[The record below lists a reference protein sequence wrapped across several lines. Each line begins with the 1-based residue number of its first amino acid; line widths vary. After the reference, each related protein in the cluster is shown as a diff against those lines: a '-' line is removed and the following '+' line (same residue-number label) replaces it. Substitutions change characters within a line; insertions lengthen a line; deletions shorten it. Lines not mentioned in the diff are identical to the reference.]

1 MRSLYRHLMLRLR
14 TNIDIKFA
22 RPMRGTKASTSVL
35 RLVAV
40 LGFAASLCA
49 QVLLAQDGSVTPVE
63 GDSWL
68 SHLHRSFEETA
79 MGKTWCL
86 GPALALPDEAQNSAP
101 SAPSVDTVVLHG
113 ADLYRLNCQGCH
125 GESGLGAPPEIA
137 SIINPVRSSSVAL
150 VMQRMKSMGADVTRA
165 QASELAGQSKNALL
179 QRLHNGGQDM
189 PSFSYLSDPEV
200 RSLLAYLNLLA
211 DVPNAG
217 SQQVAVRESHA
228 RVGELIVKSTCHTC
242 HAATGANPDS
252 TELAAGAIPP
262 LATLTARVNRA
273 GLIRKITLGAPVM
286 MGASPDPVRGRMP
299 VFFYLHESEAAD
311 VHAYLE
317 AYPPSDSARPQPDV
331 QAASGQIATT
341 NVLPSASLEAH
352 QPTTQDARS
361 AASTLKTWFLGLSI
375 GAVSILCAA
384 VVFTLRELGR
394 LSAEGHVRRSLRS
407 RPVAVVLPFPAS
419 SPLSPR
425 NAEPFFAAQSSQQTF
440 MGESQVGL

>member
-1 MRSLYRHLMLRLR
+1 MLRLR
-14 TNIDIKFA
+14 TNIDIQLA
-22 RPMRGTKASTSVL
+22 RAMRGAKAANSVL
-35 RLVAV
+35 RLVTI
-40 LGFAASLCA
+40 LGFAATLCC
-49 QVLLAQDGSVTPVE
+49 QSLLAQDAAVTPVD

-79 MGKTWCL
+79 MGKTWRL
-86 GPALALPDEAQNSAP
+86 GPARALPDEALNSAP
-101 SAPSVDTVVLHG
+101 SASSADMVVLHG

-150 VMQRMKSMGADVTRA
+150 VMQRMQTMGADVTRA
-165 QASELAGQSKNALL
+165 QAAELAGQSKNALL

-189 PSFSYLSDPEV
+189 PSFSYLSDAEV

-217 SQQVAVRESHA
+217 SQQVTVRESHA

-242 HAATGANPDS
+242 HAATGPNPDS

-273 GLIRKITLGAPVM
+273 GLIRKITAGAPVM
-286 MGASPDPVRGRMP
+286 MGASSDSVRGRMP
-299 VFFYLHESEAAD
+299 VFFYLHQSEAAD

-317 AYPPSDSARPQPDV
+317 AYPPTDAPSPQPDV
-331 QAASGQIATT
+331 QAASGQIATRNALT
-341 NVLPSASLEAH
+341 VASSEAH
-352 QPTTQDARS
+352 HPSTEDARS
-361 AASTLKTWFLGLSI
+361 AASSLRAWFLGLSI
-375 GAVSILCAA
+375 GAVGILCAA

-394 LSAEGHVRRSLRS
+394 LSAEAHLRRSRAS
-407 RPVAVVLPFPAS
+407 RPVAVVLPFPA
-419 SPLSPR
+419 LSPS
-425 NAEPFFAAQSSQQTF
+425 NAEPFFAAQSSQKTF
-440 MGESQVGL
+440 MGGSQVGF